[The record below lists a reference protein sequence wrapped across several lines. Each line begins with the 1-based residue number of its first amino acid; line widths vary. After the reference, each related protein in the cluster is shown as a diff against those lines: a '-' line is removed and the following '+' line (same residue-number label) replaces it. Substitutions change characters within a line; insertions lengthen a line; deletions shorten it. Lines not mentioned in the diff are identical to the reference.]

1 MALVSLCVLKG
12 ECHTDLTYVTSLAME
27 VDMNACVV
35 VYCMAERRKTI
46 LIANIGKQHCLSA
59 D

>member
-12 ECHTDLTYVTSLAME
+12 ECHTYLTYVTSLAM